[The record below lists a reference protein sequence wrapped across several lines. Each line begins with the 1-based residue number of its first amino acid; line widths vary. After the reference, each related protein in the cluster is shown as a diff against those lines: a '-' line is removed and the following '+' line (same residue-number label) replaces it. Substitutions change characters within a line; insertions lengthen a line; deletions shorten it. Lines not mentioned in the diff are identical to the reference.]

1 MSIGTIDSLGST
13 TQGNTNFNTGIIQLL
28 MSILSNQ
35 NDLSTQNTANIFGS
49 TDYNNLLG
57 SNNNLGVNS
66 IFNNTN
72 IPTNSSTID
81 SLTLKSRPTADE
93 EKMLANGYASFV
105 KTALN
110 TKIPSMT
117 AKK

>member
-57 SNNNLGVNS
+57 SNS

>member
-1 MSIGTIDSLGST
+1 MSIGAIDSLGTT
-13 TQGNTNFNTGIIQLL
+13 TQGNTNFNTGILQLL
-28 MSILSNQ
+28 MSLLSNQ
-35 NDLSTQNTANIFGS
+35 NALSTQNTANIFGS
-49 TDYNNLLG
+49 ADYKNLLG
-57 SNNNLGVNS
+57 ASSNSGINS
-66 IFNNTN
+66 IFNSTN

-110 TKIPSMT
+110 TKIPSMK